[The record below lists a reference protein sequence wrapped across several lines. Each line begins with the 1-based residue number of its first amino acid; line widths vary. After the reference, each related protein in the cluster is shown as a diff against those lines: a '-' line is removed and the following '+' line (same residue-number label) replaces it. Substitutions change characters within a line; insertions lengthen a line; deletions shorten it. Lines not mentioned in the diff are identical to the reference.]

1 MVKTA
6 HYTLS
11 SAARES
17 VMAQKFTRPLARQLL
32 FWILLSSSV
41 LTLMITS
48 FHLYLDY
55 RQDMSAIDARLIQI
69 ENSYLPTI
77 ASALWTEDQAQ
88 LEVQLV
94 GIKNL
99 PEVSVVQLK
108 VEQQLLFSQGKNQSK
123 YIRERHWPINYDFD
137 GSTEVLGELY
147 VITDLT
153 AVYEKLTKKAL
164 LTLATQGAKTFII
177 SFAIFF
183 IVYYLIARHIK
194 TIAESMAEFKL
205 TPDNVDTSSQTLTLV
220 RANEVDDELNY
231 LVVKYN
237 DMHDKIY
244 RDFIELNKQKEKAE
258 EINQLK
264 SDFLANISHEVK
276 TPMNG
281 VFGMAHLLLKT
292 PLNKEQHEYIEVIK
306 NSSVHMLDL
315 LNSILDF
322 SKIEANKLELDIQPF
337 DLEKLIAETFT
348 LFKAGMDNNDLAF
361 ISNVEL
367 DLPCLMQGDSMRLR
381 QVLVNLL
388 SNAFKFTKTGQITLE
403 VGRLTGDADS
413 CAVLFSVTDTGIGI
427 ATEKQ
432 AAIFEKFTQAD
443 SSTTRHYGGTG
454 LGLAICSHLVIKM
467 GGELQLVSEEERGSR
482 FYFSIPLQLSDIN
495 IKTTPDQSHKLHDL
509 RVLVVDD
516 YAFNTR
522 MMTDLLSGWQMRVVS
537 VNTAEQAI
545 SVCKGELGEQHVFDY
560 MFIDKC
566 MPTTD
571 GYQLFQQLTSMQLI
585 NGAKVILT
593 TARADAH
600 DVGKCKQMAID
611 AFLPVPANHEKI
623 LALLLS
629 LLSNKKAITLEH
641 DTEVKAIENE
651 HNQEQ
656 EQSQI
661 ASSQD
666 FPLVLLADDSRINQQ
681 VFRAMLKGVDH
692 QLIIASNGTEAVKLW
707 QENRVDL
714 IFMDCHMPVMDG
726 FDATLSIRQQESAS
740 AQRTPIVALTASDL
754 SIDKQKCFD
763 VGMNGFIAKPYV
775 SEQISAMMSKYA
787 PAKKQAI

>member
-1 MVKTA
+1 MVKAA

-11 SAARES
+11 SATKES

-32 FWILLSSSV
+32 FWILLSSSI
-41 LTLMITS
+41 LTLVITS

-77 ASALWTEDQAQ
+77 ASALWIEDKAQ

-99 PEVSVVQLK
+99 PEVSVVQLN
-108 VEQQLLFSQGKNQSK
+108 VEQLLLFSQGNNQSK
-123 YIRERHWPINYDFD
+123 YIRERHWPINYEFD

-147 VITDLT
+147 VITDLSV
-153 AVYEKLTKKAL
+153 VYEKLTKKAL

-194 TIAESMAEFKL
+194 TIANSMAEFKL
-205 TPDNVDTSSQTLTLV
+205 TPDNANNPSQALHLV
-220 RANEVDDELNY
+220 RADNVDDELTY
-231 LVVKYN
+231 LVAKYN

-292 PLNKEQHEYIEVIK
+292 PLNKEQYEYIEVIK

-337 DLEKLIAETFT
+337 DLEKLIAETVT
-348 LFKAGMDNNDLAF
+348 LFRASMDNNALVF

-367 DLPCLMQGDSMRLR
+367 DLACLMQGDSMRLR

-388 SNAFKFTKTGQITLE
+388 SNAFKFTRTGRIVLE
-403 VGRLTGDADS
+403 VSRLTDDADS

-432 AAIFEKFTQAD
+432 ATIFEKFTQAD

-467 GGELQLVSEEERGSR
+467 GGELQLVSEEEQGSR
-482 FYFSIPLQLSDIN
+482 FYFSIPLQLSDTN
-495 IKTTPDQSHKLHDL
+495 IEKISDQSHKLHDL
-509 RVLVVDD
+509 KALVVDD
-516 YAFNTR
+516 YQFNTR
-522 MMTDLLSGWQMRVVS
+522 MMTDLLSGWQMRVES

-545 SVCKGELGEQHVFDY
+545 SVCKGDLGEQNVFDY
-560 MFIDKC
+560 IFIDKC

-571 GYQLFQQLTSMQLI
+571 GYQLFQQLTSMKLT

-593 TARADAH
+593 SARADAH
-600 DVGKCKQMAID
+600 DAGKCKQMGID
-611 AFLPVPANHEKI
+611 AFLSVPANHEQI
-623 LALLLS
+623 LALLLT
-629 LLSNKKAITLEH
+629 LLTNEKVITLPENS
-641 DTEVKAIENE
+641 DIKAIESE
-651 HNQEQ
+651 HEQ
-656 EQSQI
+656 GQV

-666 FPLVLLADDSRINQQ
+666 CPLVLLADDSRINQQ
-681 VFRAMLKGVDH
+681 VFRAMLKGVNH
-692 QLIIASNGTEAVKLW
+692 QLIVANNGEEAVKLW

-726 FDATLSIRQQESAS
+726 FDATLAIRQQEPVD
-740 AQRTPIVALTASDL
+740 AQKTAIVALTASDL

-763 VGMNGFIAKPYV
+763 VGMDDFIAKPYV
-775 SEQISAMMSKYA
+775 SEQLVFMMNKYVLA
-787 PAKKQAI
+787 RKQVI

>member
-1 MVKTA
+1 MV
-6 HYTLS
+6 
-11 SAARES
+11 RES
-17 VMAQKFTRPLARQLL
+17 VMAKKFTRPLARQLL
-32 FWILLSSSV
+32 FWILLSSSI
-41 LTLMITS
+41 LTLAITS
-48 FHLYLDY
+48 LHLYLDY

-77 ASALWTEDQAQ
+77 ASALWTEDRAQ

-99 PEVSVVQLK
+99 PEVSVVQLN
-108 VEQQLLFSQGKNQSK
+108 VEQQLLFSQGKNQSN
-123 YIRERHWPINYDFD
+123 YTRERHWSVNYDFD

-147 VITDLT
+147 VITDLD

-164 LTLATQGAKTFII
+164 LTLVTQGAKTFII

-183 IVYYLIARHIK
+183 IVYYLIGRHIK
-194 TIAESMAEFKL
+194 TIAESMADFKL
-205 TPDNVDTSSQTLTLV
+205 TPDNVDTPNQALALA
-220 RANEVDDELNY
+220 RASDVDDELTY

-244 RDFIELNKQKEKAE
+244 RDFIDLNKQKEKAE

-348 LFKAGMDNNDLAF
+348 LFKASMDNNDLVF

-367 DLPCLMQGDSMRLR
+367 DLPCLVQGDSMRLR

-388 SNAFKFTKTGQITLE
+388 SNAFKFTKTGRIELE
-403 VGRLTGDADS
+403 VSRLTGDADS
-413 CAVLFSVTDTGIGI
+413 CAILFSVTDTGIGI

-432 AAIFEKFTQAD
+432 STIFEKFTQAD

-467 GGELQLVSEEERGSR
+467 GGELQLESKEESGSR

-495 IKTTPDQSHKLHDL
+495 RKKIPDQSHKLHEL
-509 RVLVVDD
+509 KVLVVDD
-516 YAFNTR
+516 YQFNTR
-522 MMTDLLSGWQMRVVS
+522 MMTDLLSSWQMQVES

-545 SVCKGELGEQHVFDY
+545 SVCKGDFNEANIFDY
-560 MFIDKC
+560 IFIDKC
-566 MPTTD
+566 MPTID

-585 NGAKVILT
+585 NNAQVILT
-593 TARADAH
+593 SARADAH
-600 DVGKCKQMAID
+600 DVDKCKQMGIG
-611 AFLPVPANHEKI
+611 AFLPVPANHEQI

-629 LLSNKKAITLEH
+629 LLTNKKAIMLQE
-641 DTEVKAIENE
+641 DTEVKAIANE
-651 HNQEQ
+651 AEQVQEQ
-656 EQSQI
+656 VIPSQE
-661 ASSQD
+661 

-681 VFRAMLKGVDH
+681 VFRAMLKSVNH
-692 QLIIASNGTEAVKLW
+692 QLIIANNGEEAVKLW
-707 QENRVDL
+707 QENMVDI

-726 FDATLSIRQQESAS
+726 FDATLAIRQQESS
-740 AQRTPIVALTASDL
+740 GGGKNRYCRVDSQ
-754 SIDKQKCFD
+754 
-763 VGMNGFIAKPYV
+763 
-775 SEQISAMMSKYA
+775 
-787 PAKKQAI
+787 

>member
-1 MVKTA
+1 
-6 HYTLS
+6 
-11 SAARES
+11 
-17 VMAQKFTRPLARQLL
+17 MAKKFTRPLARQLL

-41 LTLMITS
+41 LTLVITS

-123 YIRERHWPINYDFD
+123 YIRERHWPINYRFD
-137 GSTEVLGELY
+137 GSTEILGELY

-153 AVYEKLTKKAL
+153 AVYNKLTKKAL

-183 IVYYLIARHIK
+183 IVYYLIGRHIK
-194 TIAESMAEFKL
+194 TIAKSMAEFKL
-205 TPDNVDTSSQTLTLV
+205 NSNNADKPDKALSLV
-220 RANEVDDELNY
+220 RANVDDELTY

-237 DMHDKIY
+237 DMHDKIS
-244 RDFIELNKQKEKAE
+244 RDFIELDKQKKKAE

-264 SDFLANISHEVK
+264 SEFLANISHEVK

-292 PLNKEQHEYIEVIK
+292 PLNKEQYEYIEVIK

-348 LFKAGMDNNDLAF
+348 LFKAGMDNDGLVF
-361 ISNVEL
+361 TSNIEL
-367 DLPCLMQGDSMRLR
+367 DLPYLVQGDSMRLR

-388 SNAFKFTKTGQITLE
+388 SNAFKFTKTGQIALE
-403 VGRLTGDADS
+403 VSRLTGDADS
-413 CAVLFSVTDTGIGI
+413 CAILFSVTDTGIGI

-432 AAIFEKFTQAD
+432 DAIFEKFTQAD

-467 GGELQLVSEEERGSR
+467 GGELQLVSEKELGSR

-593 TARADAH
+593 SARADAH

-611 AFLPVPANHEKI
+611 AFLPIPANHEQI

-629 LLSNKKAITLEH
+629 LLTNKKSITLKH
-641 DTEVKAIENE
+641 DTEMEVIDHE
-651 HNQEQ
+651 HSQAQEQ
-656 EQSQI
+656 ISPAQN
-661 ASSQD
+661 

-681 VFRAMLKGVDH
+681 VFRAMLKGVNH
-692 QLIIASNGTEAVKLW
+692 QLIIANNGEEAVKLW
-707 QENRVDL
+707 QENQVDL

-726 FDATLSIRQQESAS
+726 FDATLAIRQQEAA
-740 AQRTPIVALTASDL
+740 AQRTAIVALTASDL

-763 VGMNGFIAKPYV
+763 VGMDDFIGKPYV
-775 SEQISAMMSKYA
+775 SEQIAVMISKHA
-787 PAKKQAI
+787 PANKQAISGGL